1 MYINRNRQGQGTGTE
16 TEGPRYDM
24 EIDRA
29 KVQKKSGLRYM
40 NETDRAKV
48 QALTQVE
55 PRYKHRNR

>member
-1 MYINRNRQGQGTGTE
+1 ME
-16 TEGPRYDM
+16 TDG
-24 EIDRA
+24 A
-29 KVQKKSGLRYM
+29 KVQKKTGLRYM